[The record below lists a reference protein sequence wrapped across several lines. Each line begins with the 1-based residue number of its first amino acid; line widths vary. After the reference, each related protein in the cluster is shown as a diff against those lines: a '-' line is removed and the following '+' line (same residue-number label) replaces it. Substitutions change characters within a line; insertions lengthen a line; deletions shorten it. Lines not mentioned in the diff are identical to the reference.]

1 MSNPNITEPNPD
13 PTTTTKKHH
22 FGRLAAILVAAVVVI
37 SIISNAIGGGKTSS
51 TSATTVAPTGNAGSS
66 ATTGAS
72 ATTAAPATTAVPGVG
87 TKVYDGDFAFVV
99 NSLTCGASAAVAV
112 NDGGFGESVP
122 AGAQECLVAMTVTND
137 KSQAQTFFDSNQYA
151 YDAQKRQFSADTTG
165 AIYLKGDQDATQV
178 NPGVTINAV
187 VPFQIPAN
195 DAIVKLELH
204 DSAFSSGVSVA
215 IK

>member
-13 PTTTTKKHH
+13 RNTTTKKHH

-37 SIISNAIGGGKTSS
+37 SIISNAIGGGKTSP
-51 TSATTVAPTGNAGSS
+51 TSATTEAPTGNAGLS
-66 ATTGAS
+66 ATTGA
-72 ATTAAPATTAVPGVG
+72 PATTALPGVG
-87 TKVYDGDFAFVV
+87 TKVHDGDFAFVV
-99 NSLTCGASAAVAV
+99 NSLTCGAPAAAAV
-112 NDGGFGESVP
+112 NGGGFGENVP
-122 AGAQECLVAMTVTND
+122 AGAQECLVTMTVTND

-165 AIYLKGDQDATQV
+165 AIYLKGDQEATQV

-204 DSAFSSGVSVA
+204 DSAFSGGVSVA